1 MQLGSVYLYPNRID
15 VYTNFDDWIHE
26 RYRKVY
32 QRNLKV
38 YRGVDNRVEFR
49 VKTSDQK
56 SVNIA
61 NRTIV
66 FRLISRD
73 SQELVIKKDCVT
85 IDADIGRAF
94 LNLAESEILD
104 IEPGMYQ
111 YALSYETRSQ
121 QTGYY
126 TVTEA
131 RPIYI
136 DSQYG
141 VNGTIE
147 IFGSVDG
154 EPQPSQ
160 TIEEFNYLREFERDP
175 EKYFVSGLID
185 ADAARVTPQSLHT
198 FQLYFTNFSGRVI
211 LQGSLDISAAP
222 ENWVDIET
230 RDYVATTQEYLNV
243 TGKYR
248 WFRFRVTPNDEGL
261 FGDFTVNQTIFG
273 NYDVTLNKPG
283 KNYTVG
289 SVITIK
295 GNRLG
300 GEQTTNDLFITVTG
314 VDVNGGVTAFTH
326 TGLSYNGVQQFNINN
341 SAEINQGTVDKV
353 LYR

>member
-1 MQLGSVYLYPNRID
+1 
-15 VYTNFDDWIHE
+15 
-26 RYRKVY
+26 
-32 QRNLKV
+32 
-38 YRGVDNRVEFR
+38 VEFR

-160 TIEEFNYLREFERDP
+160 TIEEFNYLREFEQNP

-273 NYDVTLNKPG
+273 NYNVTLNKPG

>member
-131 RPIYI
+131 RPIYV

-147 IFGSVDG
+147 IFGSIDG

-175 EKYFVSGLID
+175 EKYFVSGSID

-273 NYDVTLNKPG
+273 NYNVILNKPG

-289 SVITIK
+289 SVITIR

>member
-38 YRGVDNRVEFR
+38 YRSVDNRVEFR

-94 LNLAESEILD
+94 LNLSQAEMLEL
-104 IEPGMYQ
+104 EPGMYQ

-131 RPIYI
+131 RPIYV

-147 IFGSVDG
+147 VLGGIDG
-154 EPQPSQ
+154 EVRPSQ
-160 TIEEFNYLREFERDP
+160 TIEEFNYLREFGVDP
-175 EKYFVSGLID
+175 EKYFISGLID
-185 ADAARVTPQSLHT
+185 ADAARVTPQSIHT
-198 FQLYFTNFSGRVI
+198 FQFYFTNFSGRVI
-211 LQGSLDISAAP
+211 LQGSLDISSTP
-222 ENWVDIET
+222 DNWVDIET
-230 RDYVATTQEYLNV
+230 RDYLDTTQEYLNV
-243 TGKYR
+243 IGKYR
-248 WFRFRVTPNDEGL
+248 WFRVRITPNDAGL
-261 FGDFTVNQTIFG
+261 FGDFTVNQTIFKFY
-273 NYDVTLNKPG
+273 NVTLNRPG
-283 KNYTVG
+283 RNYTVG
-289 SVITIK
+289 SVIVIR

-300 GEQTTNDLFITVTG
+300 GEFETHDLTITVTG

-326 TGLSYNGVQQFNINN
+326 TGLSYNGVQQFEIDN
-341 SAEINQGTVDKV
+341 SNGTNQGTVDKL

>member
-1 MQLGSVYLYPNRID
+1 
-15 VYTNFDDWIHE
+15 
-26 RYRKVY
+26 
-32 QRNLKV
+32 
-38 YRGVDNRVEFR
+38 
-49 VKTSDQK
+49 
-56 SVNIA
+56 
-61 NRTIV
+61 
-66 FRLISRD
+66 
-73 SQELVIKKDCVT
+73 
-85 IDADIGRAF
+85 
-94 LNLAESEILD
+94 
-104 IEPGMYQ
+104 
-111 YALSYETRSQ
+111 
-121 QTGYY
+121 
-126 TVTEA
+126 
-131 RPIYI
+131 
-136 DSQYG
+136 
-141 VNGTIE
+141 
-147 IFGSVDG
+147 
-154 EPQPSQ
+154 
-160 TIEEFNYLREFERDP
+160 
-175 EKYFVSGLID
+175 
-185 ADAARVTPQSLHT
+185 
-198 FQLYFTNFSGRVI
+198 
-211 LQGSLDISAAP
+211 
-222 ENWVDIET
+222 VDIET

-314 VDVNGGVTAFTH
+314 VDVNVGVTAFTH